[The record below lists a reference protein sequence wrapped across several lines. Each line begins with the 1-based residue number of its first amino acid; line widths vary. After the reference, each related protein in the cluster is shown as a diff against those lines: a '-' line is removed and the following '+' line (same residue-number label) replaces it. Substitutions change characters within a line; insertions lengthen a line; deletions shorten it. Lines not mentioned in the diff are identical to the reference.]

1 MDISPLFK
9 LKHTKESIILPLKN
23 NTLNTRLYIFI
34 LFCALQFQLIANVEI
49 SPSYTLP
56 SYTDRDLEE
65 RIANM
70 QNQVIKPRLDNVVR
84 SYIKTYT
91 QTKPKRTEEMIG
103 RATIYFPMFEHHLR
117 EKNLP
122 DDLKYLSVVESALNP
137 QAVSR
142 SGAVGLWQFMG
153 PTASDFNLK
162 MNSSVDER
170 KDPNKSTLAAITYL
184 ERLHKKFGNWELALA
199 AYNGGPGRVAKAVKR
214 GKSHNFWKIQKL
226 LPKETR
232 NYVSAF
238 ISACYIMEYHE
249 KHNLYPRYPEHDLQF
264 TASTKIYSNLTFKKI
279 AEVTGVPNRTIET
292 LNPSYKRRTLPH
304 SSKGNYLTLPQ
315 NALNT
320 LLHFLGRPDTYVIKH
335 SNYGSISAPH
345 ALRAAPTTPDRVIHY
360 VNQHEDIYRIANIF
374 SCSPEQIMKW
384 NQLNSYQ
391 VFQGQKI
398 VIEKKSK
405 TSVARKKF
413 GPLPD
418 IKRLS
423 IHPFHVKPKK
433 PLLITNNVAKKKNR
447 KKLAMDRDDR
457 KNSTT
462 HILKKGESLFQ
473 VATQYNDVTLKEII
487 RLNRFSIANQPKPG
501 DIILIKLK

>member
-1 MDISPLFK
+1 M
-9 LKHTKESIILPLKN
+9 
-23 NTLNTRLYIFI
+23 NTRLYLFIFLCI
-34 LFCALQFQLIANVEI
+34 AQLTLFANVSI
-49 SPSYTLP
+49 YPSTTYP

-91 QTKPKRTEEMIG
+91 QTKPQRTEEMIG

-117 EKNLP
+117 QKNLP

-153 PTASDFNLK
+153 PTAKDFNLA

-184 ERLHKKFGNWELALA
+184 ERLHRKFGNWELALA

-214 GKSHNFWKIQKL
+214 GKSHNFWKIQKY

-238 ISACYIMEYHE
+238 ISACYIMQYHE

-264 TASTKIYSNLTFKKI
+264 TASTKIYANISFKKI
-279 AEVTGVPNRTIET
+279 AEVTGVSNRTIET
-292 LNPSYKRRTLPH
+292 LNPSYKRRALPH
-304 SSKGNYLTLPQ
+304 SRKGNYLTLPQ
-315 NALNT
+315 NAMNE

-345 ALRAAPTTPDRVIHY
+345 ALRVAPTTPDRVIHY

-374 SCSPEQIMKW
+374 NCTPEEIMNW
-384 NQLNSYQ
+384 NQLRSYQ
-391 VFQGQKI
+391 VYQGQKI
-398 VIEKKSK
+398 VIEKKNI
-405 TSVARKKF
+405 TATNTRKKF

-433 PLLITNNVAKKKNR
+433 PLLLTNSVISKKKH
-447 KKLAMDRDDR
+447 KKLAMDREDR
-457 KNSTT
+457 KNSQT

-473 VATQYNDVTLKEII
+473 VASQYDDVTLKEII

-501 DIILIKLK
+501 DIVLIKIK